1 MKSWN
6 HLYEAMLAEETRR
19 TAVHKVCL
27 GRKKIKRLQKY
38 ASDENKTAD
47 KAIEWIEHY
56 KNANHTPIQIY
67 DGITRKK
74 RTIIVPTFKEL
85 TVQHCAV
92 IALKPMFMHG
102 MYEHSYASIPG
113 RGAHKAKKAIEKW
126 IRNDTKNVKY
136 VLKMDIRHFFE
147 SIPHDI
153 LKRKLAEHIHDE
165 KMLAILYEIVSISD
179 KGLPLGFYTSQW
191 LSNWYLEGLD
201 HYIKEKL
208 RAAHYVR
215 YMDDM
220 VVFGSNKRQ
229 LHEMRQK
236 IEKYLNTMLGLK
248 LKNNWQVFRFDYVR
262 NGKHYGRDLD
272 FMGFRFFHDRVA
284 LRRTIMLKA
293 TRKAKKISKK
303 DKATIH
309 DIRQMLSYLGWIDAT
324 NTYSMYQKR
333 IKPMVNFQHF
343 KRRISSYD
351 KKGARNEYCLCAS

>member
-1 MKSWN
+1 M
-6 HLYEAMLAEETRR
+6 
-19 TAVHKVCL
+19 
-27 GRKKIKRLQKY
+27 
-38 ASDENKTAD
+38 
-47 KAIEWIEHY
+47 
-56 KNANHTPIQIY
+56 
-67 DGITRKK
+67 
-74 RTIIVPTFKEL
+74 
-85 TVQHCAV
+85 
-92 IALKPMFMHG
+92 
-102 MYEHSYASIPG
+102 
-113 RGAHKAKKAIEKW
+113 
-126 IRNDTKNVKY
+126 KNVKY

-165 KMLAILYEIVSISD
+165 KMLAVLYEIVSISD

-236 IEKYLNTMLGLK
+236 IEEYLNNMLGLE
-248 LKNNWQVFRFDYVR
+248 LKNNWQVFRFDYVK

-272 FMGFRFFHDRVA
+272 FMGFRFFRDRVA